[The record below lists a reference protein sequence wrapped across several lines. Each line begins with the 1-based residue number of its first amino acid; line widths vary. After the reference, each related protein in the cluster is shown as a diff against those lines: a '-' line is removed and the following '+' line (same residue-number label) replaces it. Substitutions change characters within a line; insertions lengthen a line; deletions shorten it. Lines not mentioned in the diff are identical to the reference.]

1 MIKVKV
7 PATSANIGPGFD
19 TLGIA
24 LQLYNTF
31 FFEEIDEG
39 LEINGCDN
47 NYANEN
53 NLVYTSM
60 LETFKKI
67 GYEAKGIKITLNTNI
82 PIARGL
88 GNSAAC
94 ILGGL

>member
-53 NLVYTSM
+53 NLVYT
-60 LETFKKI
+60 
-67 GYEAKGIKITLNTNI
+67 
-82 PIARGL
+82 
-88 GNSAAC
+88 
-94 ILGGL
+94 